1 MRILHVFKTYYPN
14 SFGGIER
21 VIWEIAEGMSA
32 HGVST
37 DVFSLGP
44 KAGHAPVAN
53 HTAIYARRDLQI
65 ASSGFS
71 LSSFG
76 AFAEAARNADVVHY
90 HFPWPGGDLLHLLA
104 RPDKPSVVT
113 YHSDIVRQVTLERL
127 YAPVRGMF
135 LDAVDRIVATSP
147 QYVASSRLLN
157 RYSRK
162 LSVVPIGISERTRP
176 TPELVEEWRGR
187 VGSGFFLFVGQLR
200 YYKGLQYLLEAAKET
215 GLPVVVAGEGQ
226 LSQAIT
232 DAALPNVTAVGGV
245 SDEAKEALLELC
257 GAFVFPSHLRSEAFG
272 VSLLEA
278 ARAGRPMICC
288 EIGTGTTLV
297 NIHQETGLVVQ
308 PADSSDLAAAMVLL
322 AREPADR
329 ERMGANARRRYEQM
343 FTARQMAA
351 AYHDIYLDL
360 LAGR

>member
-21 VIWEIAEGMSA
+21 VIWEIAEGTA
-32 HGVST
+32 ALGAST

-44 KAGHAPVAN
+44 KAGRAEVAHHA
-53 HTAIYARRDLQI
+53 AIYARRDVQI

-76 AFAEAARNADVVHY
+76 SFAEAARKADVVHY
-90 HFPWPGGDLLHLLA
+90 HFPWPGGDLLHLLG
-104 RPDKPSVVT
+104 RPNKPSVVT
-113 YHSDIVRQVTLERL
+113 YHSDIVRQVTLGRL
-127 YAPVRGMF
+127 YAPMRRMF
-135 LDAVDRIVATSP
+135 LGSVDRIVATSD
-147 QYVASSRLLN
+147 QYVASSPVLG
-157 RYSRK
+157 RYRQK
-162 LSVVPIGISERTRP
+162 LSVVPIGISDRVRP
-176 TPELVEEWRGR
+176 DAGLVEDWRSR

-200 YYKGLQYLLEAAKET
+200 YYKGLEYLLEAARRT
-215 GLPVVVAGEGQ
+215 GLPVVVAGEGE
-226 LSQAIT
+226 LSQAIAA
-232 DAALPNVTAVGGV
+232 AALPNVTAVGGV

-257 GAFVFPSHLRSEAFG
+257 GVFVFPSHLRSEAFG

-278 ARAGRPMICC
+278 ARAGRAMICC

-297 NIHQETGLVVQ
+297 NQHQETGLVVR
-308 PADSSDLAAAMVLL
+308 PADSADLASAMVRL
-322 AREPADR
+322 ADDPIGR
-329 ERMGANARRRYEQM
+329 ERMGANARLRYEQM

-351 AYHDIYLDL
+351 AYHDIYVE